1 MSARISKANPW
12 KFFVLALGI
21 SWFFWMWVIL
31 LGWNVFTF
39 PAIILGALGLFG
51 CAIAEIILISRTHD
65 KKQWRD
71 YWQRVFDIRRIGKK
85 WHLVIWLTFP
95 VLNTLALLLSVLA
108 GSPWPEFETA
118 RNLLFE
124 PLENSSFCRFY
135 PALWAIAGRAGLAW
149 LCSGWSA
156 GEI

>member
-1 MSARISKANPW
+1 
-12 KFFVLALGI
+12 
-21 SWFFWMWVIL
+21 MWVIL

-51 CAIAEIILISRTHD
+51 PAIAEIILISRTHD
-65 KKQWRD
+65 KEEWRD
-71 YWQRVFDIRRIGKK
+71 YWQRVFDIRRIGKR

-108 GSPWPEFETA
+108 GSPWLEFETA

-124 PLENSSFCRFY
+124 PWRILFFCRFY
-135 PALWAIAGRAGLAW
+135 PALWPITGRAGLAW
-149 LCSGWSA
+149 LCSRWPA